1 MPHQRSSPR
10 NGQAVALHNQ
20 KLGLAGTPPAWSGT
34 ASHAMRINR
43 FTETR
48 LIRAYLNLFLAP
60 RAEDGSKMVS
70 LNRVGCY
77 DVRLV
82 EFVDDL
88 LADPFQLWIELYS
101 HETESTLDS
110 FGCDDFEAAVR
121 VADEFIAQAS
131 RLHDEMLASQRSGHR
146 PVRN

>member
-1 MPHQRSSPR
+1 MPNQRTSPR
-10 NGQAVALHNQ
+10 NGHALALHAQ
-20 KLGLAGTPPAWSGT
+20 GLELAGTPRACLRA
-34 ASHAMRINR
+34 ASKMPINR

-48 LIRAYLNLFLAP
+48 LIRAYLNLFLAR
-60 RAEDGSKMVS
+60 RAEDGSKTVS
-70 LNRVGCY
+70 LSRFGCY

-82 EFVDDL
+82 EFVDDV

-101 HETESTLDS
+101 HETELTLDS

-131 RLHDEMLASQRSGHR
+131 TLHDDMLACQRSGR
-146 PVRN
+146 PPASN